1 MEKSPEA
8 SGSHGSERMALHV
21 PGKMHRSIHLAG
33 LGIIYEGSPGTATA
47 RIWSLNLKAG
57 GLRQTSMR
65 VQDYKSLGLDHR
77 GPETWAETC
86 QLNCDSRQALR
97 SQEFC
102 SSVMFLDIQG
112 ASLDG
117 QSPAGKGDVH
127 GQALLDD
134 QLILEARRTENE
146 DENGQSH
153 DTDITTL
160 VMITIMIMILM
171 TLGCDFDS
179 EVFCQTAMTNRFV
192 MALSMTLSA
201 TV

>member
-1 MEKSPEA
+1 M
-8 SGSHGSERMALHV
+8 L
-21 PGKMHRSIHLAG
+21 
-33 LGIIYEGSPGTATA
+33 
-47 RIWSLNLKAG
+47 
-57 GLRQTSMR
+57 
-65 VQDYKSLGLDHR
+65 
-77 GPETWAETC
+77 
-86 QLNCDSRQALR
+86 
-97 SQEFC
+97 
-102 SSVMFLDIQG
+102 LDIQG